1 MALEIVTMAKNE
13 LDATNSNK
21 LFLWPKQTL
30 HANQMLLFFDQLIIN
45 ECF

>member
-21 LFLWPKQTL
+21 LFLAKTDSSCKPNVAVFRSTDYK
-30 HANQMLLFFDQLIIN
+30 
-45 ECF
+45 